1 MEKAILVGAELKSAQ
16 AGIGESLAEL
26 ERLANTAGAEALK
39 TVAARLQAYNPATFI
54 GKGKALEI
62 AELAEQLEADA
73 VIFDD
78 DLSPAQQRNL
88 DELMPAKVIDRT
100 RLILDIFAQR
110 ARTREGVLQV
120 ELAQLTYNLPRL
132 TGRGTAMMQQ
142 TGGIGTRGPGERKLE
157 YDRRRIRERIARLQT
172 DIDAITRERRTQR
185 KNRANIPMPQIA
197 LAGYTNAGK
206 STLLNRLTGG
216 KSEVYV
222 DDMLFATLDPTTRRV
237 NLPSGGQALFS
248 DTVGFIQKL
257 PHMLVA
263 SFRATLEEI
272 AVTDCVVHVR
282 NAASEFVNEQSKTVQ
297 DTLAEIGAQDVPVL
311 DVFNKIDAAD
321 KFTLAELKT
330 RYPQAVFISATENTG
345 VTEMLERVETLLSAR
360 WKPRVLTVPAG
371 KEALVD
377 TIYTTALVTGRAH
390 DAQGRT
396 MLHFMA
402 TDGNWARILKKSGQ
416 P

>member
-1 MEKAILVGAELKSAQ
+1 MEKVILVGTELKSSELK
-16 AGIGESLAEL
+16 IGESLAEL
-26 ERLANTAGAEALK
+26 ERLANTAGAQSLA
-39 TVAARLQAYNPATFI
+39 TITARLNAYNPATFI
-54 GKGKALEI
+54 GKGKVQEI
-62 AELAEQLEADA
+62 AELAANLEADA

-88 DELMPAKVIDRT
+88 DELLPSKVIDRT

-172 DIDAITRERRTQR
+172 EIDGIARERQTQR
-185 KNRANIPMPQIA
+185 KSRANLPMPQIS
-197 LAGYTNAGK
+197 LVGYTNAGK

-216 KSEVYV
+216 KAGVYV
-222 DDMLFATLDPTTRRV
+222 DDLLFATLDPTTRRV
-237 NLPSGGQALFS
+237 DLPSGGQALFS

-272 AVTDCVVHVR
+272 AVTDCVLHVR
-282 NAASEFVNEQSKTVQ
+282 NAASEFVHEQSKTVE
-297 DTLAEIGAQDVPVL
+297 DTLAEIGAQDIPVL

-321 KFTLAELKT
+321 KFTLAELKEQ
-330 RYPQAVFISATENTG
+330 YPEAVFISATENIGITD
-345 VTEMLERVETLLSAR
+345 LLKRVEGQLAKR
-360 WKPRVLTVPAG
+360 WKPRALTIPAG

-377 TIYTTALVTGRAH
+377 TIYTTALVTSRSH
-390 DAQGRT
+390 DKQGRT
-396 MLHFMA
+396 VLTFMA
-402 TDGNWARILKKSGQ
+402 TEGNWARILKKSQ
-416 P
+416 HK

>member
-1 MEKAILVGAELKSAQ
+1 MEKVILVGAELKSAENVVT
-16 AGIGESLAEL
+16 ESLAEL
-26 ERLANTAGAEALK
+26 ERLANTAGAEAVQ
-39 TVAARLQAYNPATFI
+39 TIVARLQAYNPATLI
-54 GKGKALEI
+54 GKGKVQEI
-62 AELAEQLEADA
+62 AKLAEELEADA

-88 DELMPAKVIDRT
+88 DDIMPAKVIDRT

-172 DIDAITRERRTQR
+172 DIDAISRERKTQR
-185 KNRANIPMPQIA
+185 KNRGNIPMPQIA

-216 KSEVYV
+216 KAGVYV

-237 NLPSGGQALFS
+237 DLPSGGQALFS
-248 DTVGFIQKL
+248 DTVGFISKL

-272 AVTDCVVHVR
+272 AVTDCVIHVR
-282 NAASEFVNEQSKTVQ
+282 NSASEFVDVQSKTVQ

-321 KFTLAELKT
+321 KFTLSDLRE
-330 RYPQAVFISATENTG
+330 RYPDAVFISATENIG
-345 VTEMLERVETLLSAR
+345 IAEMLERVEKLLAKR
-360 WKPRVLTVPAG
+360 WKPRKLVIPAHKHALLDTV
-371 KEALVD
+371 
-377 TIYTTALVTGRAH
+377 YTTTLVTGREH
-390 DAQGRT
+390 DEQGRT
-396 MLHFMA
+396 VLTLRA
-402 TDGNWARILKKSGQ
+402 TDGNWARIIKKLRE